1 MMNIE
6 AEVNEIRLQVNE
18 ISKKLDLLLQERETL
33 AVMKVSEHS
42 LYTFLEEEPDLY
54 SIRDI
59 KAAYNLKPCF

>member
-33 AVMKVSEHS
+33 AVMKVSEQS

-59 KAAYNLKPCF
+59 KAPYNLKPCF